1 MYDKKTH
8 IHTITKTKS
17 VDIGSVVSVKICRF
31 VVGCRLY
38 LHLNVRTPND
48 DLHGFF
54 HSFVFGGSL
63 LLVTIHFSIP
73 MLPVTINARPYNI
86 NNNNDTNTFNV
97 NILTIHEPL
106 SFSFYVMYVCMYGV
120 SHTHT
125 HNFDCDCCFC

>member
-73 MLPVTINARPYNI
+73 MLPVTTNARPYN